1 MEITLERMFYD
12 YVQADD
18 YVESEEHRNA
28 IKAVDNFLDNQIIL
42 ERNLKSDLRDLI
54 GNSQFISQ
62 EQGFINGFK
71 YAMSLIKECGLK

>member
-1 MEITLERMFYD
+1 MKITLERIFCD

-28 IKAVDNFLDNQIIL
+28 IIAVDNFLDKQIIL
-42 ERNLKSDLRDLI
+42 ERNLKSELCDLI
-54 GNSQFISQ
+54 GKSQYIAQ

-71 YAMSLIKECGLK
+71 YAMSLIKECGLQ